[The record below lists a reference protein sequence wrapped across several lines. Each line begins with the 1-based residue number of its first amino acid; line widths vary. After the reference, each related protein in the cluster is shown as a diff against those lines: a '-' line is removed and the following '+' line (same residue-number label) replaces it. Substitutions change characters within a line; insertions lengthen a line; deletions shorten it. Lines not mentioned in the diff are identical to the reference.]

1 MLKMLE
7 AEFKKIKRQKFIL
20 LTVLAAC
27 LFPIPLTIVIVHS
40 KLNYD
45 TLLMFVMEFGFFLVL
60 PIVLGI
66 IASILFRMENENGTL
81 KTLSVIPVPRWKLLG
96 AKVIIIYILGQW
108 GWGEGGLFLTGLTSV
123 YFSISALRLASFLDS
138 YIFLRFVSL
147 LGISYAL

>member
-66 IASILFRMENENGTL
+66 IASILFRMEKG
-81 KTLSVIPVPRWKLLG
+81 KRQVR
-96 AKVIIIYILGQW
+96 
-108 GWGEGGLFLTGLTSV
+108 
-123 YFSISALRLASFLDS
+123 
-138 YIFLRFVSL
+138 
-147 LGISYAL
+147 

>member
-45 TLLMFVMEFGFFLVL
+45 TLLMFVMEFGFFGSSHCFGYYCV
-60 PIVLGI
+60 
-66 IASILFRMENENGTL
+66 N
-81 KTLSVIPVPRWKLLG
+81 PVPNGK
-96 AKVIIIYILGQW
+96 
-108 GWGEGGLFLTGLTSV
+108 
-123 YFSISALRLASFLDS
+123 
-138 YIFLRFVSL
+138 
-147 LGISYAL
+147 

>member
-45 TLLMFVMEFGFFLVL
+45 TLLMFVM
-60 PIVLGI
+60 
-66 IASILFRMENENGTL
+66 
-81 KTLSVIPVPRWKLLG
+81 
-96 AKVIIIYILGQW
+96 
-108 GWGEGGLFLTGLTSV
+108 
-123 YFSISALRLASFLDS
+123 
-138 YIFLRFVSL
+138 
-147 LGISYAL
+147 